1 MRRKLVTTSFMMIV
15 LLLCM
20 FGLNIKPASGLIIR
34 VPQDYTK
41 IQKAIDAANPA
52 GGDTIQVANGTYP
65 EHIVVYKPVILQG
78 DNRKSIISGDGIVAR
93 IVTINV
99 SNVKITGFT
108 IKDSSGTGS
117 WKGILLDVWPG
128 PLTGINITDNTILD
142 TQEGIH
148 LSYCNNAFVS
158 NNTIDHAYYGIRAHD
173 SQGCMITNN
182 IVNRSLYYGINLYS
196 YDQNNNITNNQIIN
210 GQYGVLLEYSNGNT
224 LELNTIASNTEYGIR
239 LSYSNYTLTKGNTIM
254 KNKYGVYLW
263 SCGHNTFYY
272 NNFIENTYQVVHY
285 QTELTANTW
294 DDSNYPPAIP
304 GCKGNYWSDYTGKD
318 DGTGLGRF
326 NESRRAGDKIGD
338 TLIPHLG
345 VDWYPLMVPWSPVPR
360 MEPVA
365 IFTCDPPEPVQKLI
379 ATFNASKSYDPDG
392 NITSYN
398 WNFGDGTPNATG
410 MITTHIFMLPG
421 DYTVTLTVTDN
432 DGLTNSTSK
441 LIKVL
446 PAILKIDVYT
456 QQPDPYSG
464 KGPNQPSD
472 AFAPQQ
478 TVILYAEVTYNYE
491 PVENKSVA
499 FAVNDTIGHSFLVRS
514 NSTDQYGI
522 ATIDFLL
529 PTNPVFGTWFVLAT
543 VSVSESKA
551 NDTLTFQVGW
561 LIELLEIETADQFGN
576 PKEYFAKAEYVYFN
590 VIVKNIAFTT
600 KTTNLTVS
608 ITDETGQSI
617 ATASLRLEVVSG
629 THKFTLIFCVEIP
642 RWSVV
647 GGATAYANALRP
659 SLDPYCPEI
668 FTTFYLTAG

>member
-1 MRRKLVTTSFMMIV
+1 MVII
-15 LLLCM
+15 LLLYM
-20 FGLNIKPASGLIIR
+20 LGLNIKPASGRIIK
-34 VPQDYTK
+34 VPSEYLK

-52 GGDTIQVANGTYP
+52 GGDTIQVAAGTYP

-99 SNVKITGFT
+99 SDVKITGFT
-108 IKDSSGTGS
+108 IKDTSGTGS
-117 WKGILLDVWPG
+117 WKGILIDIWPG
-128 PLTGINITDNTILD
+128 PLTNITITDNSILD

-148 LSYCNNAFVS
+148 LSYCNNCLVS
-158 NNTIDHAYYGIRAHD
+158 NNTIDYAYYGIRAHD
-173 SQGCMITNN
+173 SSGNAITSN
-182 IVNRSLYYGINLYS
+182 IINRSRYYGINLYS
-196 YDQNNNITNNQIIN
+196 YDQNNRITSNQIIN
-210 GQYGVLLEYSNGNT
+210 GQYGVLLEYSSGNS
-224 LELNTIASNTEYGIR
+224 LKYNTIASNTEYGIR
-239 LSYSNYTLTKGNTIM
+239 LSYSNNTLIRGNNIM

-263 SCGHNTFYY
+263 SCGQNTFYY
-272 NNFIENTYQVVHY
+272 NNFIENTNQVIHY
-285 QTELTANTW
+285 QTAFTANTW
-294 DDSNYPPAIP
+294 DDSKYPPAIP
-304 GCKGNYWSDYTGKD
+304 GCMGNYWSDYTGKD
-318 DGTGLGRF
+318 DGSGVGRF
-326 NESRRAGDKIGD
+326 GEPKRPGDKIGD
-338 TLIPHLG
+338 TLTPHLS
-345 VDWYPLMVPWSPVPR
+345 VDWYPLMVPWSPFPR
-360 MEPVA
+360 VEPVA
-365 IFTCDPPEPVQKLI
+365 IFTVDPPQPVQKLV

-410 MITTHIFMLPG
+410 MITTHIFLLPG
-421 DYTVTLTVTDN
+421 DYTVNLTVTDN
-432 DGLTNSTSK
+432 NGLTNSTSK
-441 LIKVL
+441 LIQVL

-478 TVILYAEVTYNYE
+478 TVILYAQVTYNYE
-491 PVENKSVA
+491 PVENKDVT
-499 FAVNDTIGHSFLVRS
+499 FVVNDTIDHWFLIGTDF
-514 NSTDQYGI
+514 TDQYGI

-576 PKEYFAKAEYVYFN
+576 PKGYFAKNEYVYFN
-590 VIVKNIAFTT
+590 VVIKNIAFTT
-600 KTTNLTVS
+600 KSTNLTVS

-617 ATASLRLEVVSG
+617 AVAGLGLEVVSG

-642 RWSVV
+642 RWSCV
-647 GGATAYANALRP
+647 GGANAYANALRQ
-659 SLDPYCPEI
+659 SHDPYCPEI
-668 FTTFYLTAG
+668 FAAFYLTAG